1 MSDTV
6 LYLLI
11 VQSILLIGVLVVL
24 LILLNRLSAT
34 GDKVDTLI
42 TDVEKLVSQDVRAAI
57 AEARQA
63 IEKVDLVTGGV
74 ASAMVTAEPV
84 IKAVSGI
91 AQIFDKP
98 NAPIWMDAVR
108 LGVRLFSAA
117 KSGKQA
123 RAKQESLPAETTA
136 EEDVNVERIG

>member
-11 VQSILLIGVLVVL
+11 VQSLLLIGVLFVL
-24 LILLNRLSAT
+24 LTLLNRLSAT
-34 GDKVDTLI
+34 GDKVDKLI
-42 TDVEKLVSQDVRAAI
+42 GDVEKLVAQDVRAAV

-74 ASAMVTAEPV
+74 AQSLVTAEPV

-91 AQIFDKP
+91 AQVFEKP

-108 LGVRLFSAA
+108 LGIRLFSAA
-117 KSGKQA
+117 KSGREA
-123 RAKQESLPAETTA
+123 RANQESLPAEDSA
-136 EEDVNVERIG
+136 QEDENVERVG

>member
-11 VQSILLIGVLVVL
+11 VQSILLIGVLFVL
-24 LILLNRLSAT
+24 LTLLNRLSAT
-34 GDKVDTLI
+34 GDRVDKLI
-42 TDVEKLVSQDVRAAI
+42 SDVDRLVSQDVKAAVS
-57 AEARQA
+57 EARQA

-74 ASAMVTAEPV
+74 AQSLVTAEPV

-91 AQIFDKP
+91 AQIFEKP
-98 NAPIWMDAVR
+98 SAPIWMDAVR

-123 RAKQESLPAETTA
+123 SAKQESLPADVSA
-136 EEDVNVERIG
+136 EEDEDVERVG